1 VGNPASVISRGKHG
15 IDAPEVV
22 IEAHAT
28 EKGVDATTVVGLPE
42 TAVREAKDRIRSAI
56 TSNHFEFP
64 TGRLAINLAP
74 ADLPKEGGRFDLGMA
89 LAVLASTGAIR
100 AESVKR
106 FEVVGELALTG
117 EVRGVTGVIS
127 SVLGARGA
135 NRPIIVPNANAQE
148 AALLSNATVYAVQSL
163 AEACALTRNPSQFDP
178 LVQVVP
184 EPQGH
189 SWDLTDVRGQE
200 AAKRALSVAAAG
212 GHHLLMIGP
221 PGTGKTMLARRL
233 AGLLP
238 PLTPEEALEAVR
250 VHSAGGTGDPT
261 RWLTERPVREPHHT
275 ASTVAIIGGGAK
287 LPQPGEISLAHHGI
301 LFLDELPEFDRR
313 VLESLREP
321 LESGY
326 IELARARYRARYPS
340 RFQLVAAMNPCPAGR
355 ACTPSDCIC
364 DIAQQRRYQ
373 TRLSGPLLDRIDL
386 HVPVPAVPSE
396 TLLTPRPAPS
406 PADDPRA
413 SIARARRAQLAR
425 AGMLNAAYG
434 TREIETHCRLS
445 APERSLLTKAADR
458 LKLSARA
465 CHRVLKVART
475 LADLV
480 GETTIG
486 RGELSEAL
494 SYRVL
499 DRG

>member
-74 ADLPKEGGRFDLGMA
+74 ADMPKEGGRFDLGMA

-200 AAKRALSVAAAG
+200 AAKRALSVAA
-212 GHHLLMIGP
+212 
-221 PGTGKTMLARRL
+221 TC
-233 AGLLP
+233 
-238 PLTPEEALEAVR
+238 
-250 VHSAGGTGDPT
+250 S
-261 RWLTERPVREPHHT
+261 
-275 ASTVAIIGGGAK
+275 
-287 LPQPGEISLAHHGI
+287 
-301 LFLDELPEFDRR
+301 
-313 VLESLREP
+313 
-321 LESGY
+321 
-326 IELARARYRARYPS
+326 
-340 RFQLVAAMNPCPAGR
+340 
-355 ACTPSDCIC
+355 
-364 DIAQQRRYQ
+364 
-373 TRLSGPLLDRIDL
+373 
-386 HVPVPAVPSE
+386 
-396 TLLTPRPAPS
+396 
-406 PADDPRA
+406 
-413 SIARARRAQLAR
+413 
-425 AGMLNAAYG
+425 
-434 TREIETHCRLS
+434 
-445 APERSLLTKAADR
+445 
-458 LKLSARA
+458 
-465 CHRVLKVART
+465 
-475 LADLV
+475 
-480 GETTIG
+480 
-486 RGELSEAL
+486 
-494 SYRVL
+494 
-499 DRG
+499 